1 MPFIRQLVVILP
13 GLHRLLMLLTLIVV
27 ALGSG
32 PVLAAEKPNIL
43 WITSEDHGPQMGCYG
58 DRLARTPHVDALA
71 ARGMLFRHAW
81 SNAPVCAPARTTLI
95 TGMLAT
101 SLGAEHMR
109 SQVALPAGM
118 KLLPE
123 HLRELGYY
131 CTNNSKEDYNLI
143 TPEKIWDESSGK
155 AHWQKRPA
163 GKPFFAVFNSSA
175 SHEGKLRPRG
185 EPPVTDPA
193 GVRVPAYHPDT
204 PEVRRDW
211 AQYYDQVSAADAE
224 AGKRMAELEA
234 AGLADD
240 TILFYFADHGPGLP
254 RSKRWPSNSG
264 LQVPLVVFFP
274 PKWRHLAPREYAPGG
289 ETDRLVSFVD
299 FAPTLL
305 SIAGSETPATMQGK
319 AFAGPFQ
326 TEPQPFVYGFR
337 GRMDERYDLVRSVT
351 DGRYVYLRNFM
362 PHRSQGQHVNTQFL
376 LPTTQVW
383 RRLFEAGNTTAA
395 QTIFWQE
402 PKAPEELYDLQTDPD
417 ETVNL
422 AGSPGHKEILLR
434 LRQAQQT
441 AAADFR
447 DTGYLTEAEVHAR
460 SGEIAPRT
468 ALASDSAYPLARIFA
483 AAELAT
489 RPESG
494 SPEQVRQLFHDSD
507 SGVRCWG
514 AVGALVRGAA
524 GVEAYRN
531 ELRES
536 LADPSPSVRIPA
548 AEAMV
553 RYGDAAAAAAGL
565 ATLAECAD
573 PTRSS
578 AYAGILAMNAID
590 VLGERAA
597 PLVEFIRTMPT
608 RDPHAVARANGYV
621 ERLRKKILK
630 EEPEDAQSGPT
641 PRESA
646 PQPTE

>member
-1 MPFIRQLVVILP
+1 MVP
-13 GLHRLLMLLTLIVV
+13 GVHRLLLLLLLIVG
-27 ALGSG
+27 ALGPA

-95 TGMLAT
+95 SGMLAT

-123 HLRELGYY
+123 QLRELGYY

-143 TPEKIWDESSGK
+143 TPGKIWDESSGK
-155 AHWQKRPA
+155 AHWRNRPA
-163 GKPFFAVFNSSA
+163 DMPFFAVFNSSA

-193 GVRVPAYHPDT
+193 EVRVPAYHPDT

-224 AGKRMAELEA
+224 AGERIAELEA
-234 AGLADD
+234 AGLAEN

-289 ETDRLVSFVD
+289 ETARLVSFVD

-305 SIAGSETPATMQGK
+305 SVAGSEPSTTMQGK

-383 RRLFEAGNTTAA
+383 RRLFESGNTTAA
-395 QTIFWQE
+395 QAIFWQE
-402 PKAPEELYDLQTDPD
+402 PKAPEEFYDLQTDPD

-422 AGSPGHKEILLR
+422 AGSPAHEEILLK
-434 LRQAQQT
+434 LRHAQQN
-441 AAADFR
+441 AAAGFR

-460 SGEIAPRT
+460 SGENAPRT

-483 AAELAT
+483 AAEMAT

-494 SPEQVRQLFHDSD
+494 SDEQLRQFLHDGD
-507 SGVRCWG
+507 SGVRFWG
-514 AVGALVRGAA
+514 AVGALVRGEAA
-524 GVEAYRN
+524 VAA
-531 ELRES
+531 LHDDLLPA
-536 LADPSPSVRIPA
+536 LADSAFSVRIPA
-548 AEAMV
+548 AEALV
-553 RYGDAAAAAAGL
+553 RYGNAADAAAGL
-565 ATLAECAD
+565 AALAEAAD
-573 PTRSS
+573 PTHSS

-597 PLVEFIRTMPT
+597 PLLEFIRTMPT
-608 RDPHAVARANGYV
+608 RDPHAVNRANGYV
-621 ERLRKKILK
+621 ERLRKKILGEEAND
-630 EEPEDAQSGPT
+630 EEPPPQGSVKQP
-641 PRESA
+641 SA
-646 PQPTE
+646 FQPTE